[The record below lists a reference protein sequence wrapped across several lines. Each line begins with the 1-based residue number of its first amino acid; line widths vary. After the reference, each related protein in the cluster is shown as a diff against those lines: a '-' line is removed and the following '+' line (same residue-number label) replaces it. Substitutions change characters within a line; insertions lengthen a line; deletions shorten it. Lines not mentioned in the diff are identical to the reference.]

1 MRAYTL
7 AVLRDLTKSDKPMTD
22 GDIINWANNKLSS
35 FGKSTSVTSFK
46 DPSIS
51 DGKAVI
57 DLIDCI
63 VPGSIKYDLV
73 KTCES
78 DEVCV
83 KGFHFST
90 GLFNFC
96 TGDGICPEMKN
107 VENVDTLV
115 VFHFKLQSQLLWMT
129 RARLRWVNEYAWLL
143 MINKSHF

>member
-83 KGFHFST
+83 RGVEFSSC
-90 GLFNFC
+90 LFSFC
-96 TGDGICPEMKN
+96 IGNGISPELIN
-107 VENVDTLV
+107 VMNVD
-115 VFHFKLQSQLLWMT
+115 
-129 RARLRWVNEYAWLL
+129 A
-143 MINKSHF
+143 

>member
-83 KGFHFST
+83 RGVHF
-90 GLFNFC
+90 
-96 TGDGICPEMKN
+96 P
-107 VENVDTLV
+107 LV
-115 VFHFKLQSQLLWMT
+115 CSVFALVTELAQ
-129 RARLRWVNEYAWLL
+129 
-143 MINKSHF
+143 KS